1 MKRDQ
6 PLGEQGML
14 SKETWNRFLDDQ
26 SGATAVE
33 YVVIASALTLALI
46 PGFYYVTSAFQT
58 KMEDL
63 ISAINS

>member
-1 MKRDQ
+1 MLKNTWKRY
-6 PLGEQGML
+6 
-14 SKETWNRFLDDQ
+14 LDDQ

-58 KMEDL
+58 QMEDL

>member
-1 MKRDQ
+1 MRRDR
-6 PLGEQGML
+6 PPGEQGML
-14 SKETWNRFLDDQ
+14 KNTWKRYLDDQ

-58 KMEDL
+58 QMEDL

>member
-14 SKETWNRFLDDQ
+14 KTTWKRYLDDQ